1 MLAPD
6 VLRQVKRVQIRTRRL
21 VDGVFAGEYHSVFKG
36 RGMEF
41 AEVREYVP
49 GDDVRTI
56 DWNVTARLGHPFVK
70 KHIEEREL
78 TVMLL
83 VDVSASG
90 GFGSTE
96 RSKGE
101 IAAEIAAVLAMSAI
115 SNNDKVGLILFSDRV
130 EKFVPPQKGRNK
142 VLRLIREILYAS
154 PEGTGTDISL
164 ALDYL
169 CSTTHRRSVGFLIS
183 DFLGSGYEKSVR
195 VAHQRHDIVPVC
207 LIDPREHDLP
217 PVGLIWLEDLETGE
231 LVLVDTGS
239 REARDWFH
247 GQRRQADAR
256 RRQFF
261 RGLGLDTVEVP
272 TDQPYFGPLLRFF
285 RNRERRL
292 AQGR

>member
-1 MLAPD
+1 MLSPD

-21 VDGVFAGEYHSVFKG
+21 VDGIFAGEYHSVFKG

-49 GDDVRTI
+49 GDDIRTI
-56 DWNVTARLGHPFVK
+56 DWNVTARLGHPYVK
-70 KHIEEREL
+70 KHVEEREL

-83 VDVSASG
+83 VDISASG
-90 GFGSTE
+90 AFGSAD

-115 SNNDKVGLILFSDRV
+115 NNNDKVGLILFSDRI

-142 VLRLIREILYAS
+142 VLRLIREILYAD
-154 PEGTGTDISL
+154 PEGTGTDIGR

-183 DFLGSGYEKSVR
+183 DFLGTGYEKSVR
-195 VAHQRHDIVPVC
+195 VAHQRHDIVPIC
-207 LIDPREHDLP
+207 LIDPREDALP
-217 PVGLIWLEDLETGE
+217 QVGLVWLEDLETGE
-231 LVLVDTGS
+231 LVLVDTDS
-239 REARDWFH
+239 REVRDWYR
-247 GQRRQADAR
+247 GQREQTDTR

-261 RGLGLDTVEVP
+261 RSIGLDTVDIR